1 MGKSLVSCFFS
12 ETQCITVYTDALVA
26 DADAVGGVGGVV
38 SERVDEMKNGSA

>member
-1 MGKSLVSCFFS
+1 VY
-12 ETQCITVYTDALVA
+12 ITVYTDALVA